1 MRLLYERNWPRQR
14 IVDLFRVLD
23 WMLKLPDSLE
33 RQLWQDI
40 ENIEGD
46 RKVTYVSSIERFA
59 IERGMKKGMQQGMQQ
74 GIEKGMATGIAKG
87 IEKGIRQGLAQ
98 GLQRQLIRRFGPLS
112 PEVTRQ
118 LEHAT
123 PEQLEIW
130 SDRVLDART
139 LGEVFIER

>member
-1 MRLLYERNWPRQR
+1 M
-14 IVDLFRVLD
+14 
-23 WMLKLPDSLE
+23 
-33 RQLWQDI
+33 
-40 ENIEGD
+40 
-46 RKVTYVSSIERFA
+46 TYVSSIERFA

-74 GIEKGMATGIAKG
+74 GIEKGIQ
-87 IEKGIRQGLAQ
+87 QGLAQ
-98 GLQRQLIRRFGPLS
+98 GLRRQLSRRFGPLS